1 MTGRRQH
8 QRFALSEP
16 QSGALEVLEH
26 VDIESSRGREFVMKT
41 RAAAAV
47 GEVVALHL
55 ADAAEMVSVRAR
67 VVECRPYIV
76 NGDVHYRVRVTRIDE
91 TPAVT
96 QSGAS
101 D

>member
-1 MTGRRQH
+1 MWT
-8 QRFALSEP
+8 
-16 QSGALEVLEH
+16 
-26 VDIESSRGREFVMKT
+26 SSRVGGREFVMAT

-47 GEVVALHL
+47 GEVVTLHL

-76 NGDVHYRVRVTRIDE
+76 NGDVHYQVRVARIDE
-91 TPAVT
+91 APADT
-96 QSGAS
+96 ESGAS